1 MEGNELPYIG
11 LESIESHTGRI
22 LITPE
27 DATQIMV
34 RGISFKFN
42 KTNILFGKLRP
53 YLNKVALPDFSGR
66 CSTELVP
73 LSPIKGYSRE
83 FLATILR
90 SNFIVDNLMLKNKGA
105 RMPRADMKYL
115 MSLKII
121 DPDINLI
128 AKFSEY
134 YKNIQT
140 HFDSLINNKV
150 KIESTFNLLLSQ
162 AFDGSLTFSWR
173 DAHMKEVLQEME
185 QQKRYFKNEN

>member
-1 MEGNELPYIG
+1 
-11 LESIESHTGRI
+11 
-22 LITPE
+22 
-27 DATQIMV
+27 
-34 RGISFKFN
+34 
-42 KTNILFGKLRP
+42 
-53 YLNKVALPDFSGR
+53 
-66 CSTELVP
+66 
-73 LSPIKGYSRE
+73 
-83 FLATILR
+83 
-90 SNFIVDNLMLKNKGA
+90 MLKNKGA

-162 AFDGSLTFSWR
+162 AFDGSLTSSWR

-185 QQKRYFKNEN
+185 EQKRYFKNEN